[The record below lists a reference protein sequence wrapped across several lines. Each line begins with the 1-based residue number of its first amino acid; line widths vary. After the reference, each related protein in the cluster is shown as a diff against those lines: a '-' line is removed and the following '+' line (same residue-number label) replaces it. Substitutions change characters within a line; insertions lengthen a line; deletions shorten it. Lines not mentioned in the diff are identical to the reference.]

1 MLTEA
6 RIEIVD
12 ETGWVEDRVRIVGTG
27 EVALATKGEARLQVT
42 SDSADVDAVIA
53 LRDGSV
59 TIEARKPEA
68 LRVDDE
74 FLPLAKPRDCHQAL
88 VALIVAVRRQ
98 VRVTTIVDPS
108 ASLMTSAGAVIRD
121 QPSDLEHWASAAA
134 TRGAAKVSAHL
145 ARLRAR
151 GVIDE
156 NGKLLVPLPED
167 MDPESKT
174 DV

>member
-6 RIEIVD
+6 QIEIVD
-12 ETGWVEDRVRIVGTG
+12 ETGRVEDRVRIVGTG
-27 EVALATKGEARLQVT
+27 EVSLATKGEARLQVT
-42 SDSADVDAVIA
+42 SDPADVDAVIT

-74 FLPLAKPRDCHQAL
+74 FLPMAKPRDCHQAL

-98 VRVTTIVDPS
+98 LRVTTAVDPS
-108 ASLMTSAGAVIRD
+108 ASLMTPAGAVIRD
-121 QPSDLEHWASAAA
+121 QPSELLRQSAAA
-134 TRGAAKVSAHL
+134 AAKGIVKVHERL

-151 GVIDE
+151 GAIDE
-156 NGKLLVPLPED
+156 QGKVLVPLPDD
-167 MDPESKT
+167 MNPHSKT
-174 DV
+174 DL

>member
-6 RIEIVD
+6 QIEIVD
-12 ETGWVEDRVRIVGTG
+12 ETGRVEDRVRIVGTG
-27 EVALATKGEARLQVT
+27 EVSLATKGEARLQVT
-42 SDSADVDAVIA
+42 SDPADVDAVIT

-74 FLPLAKPRDCHQAL
+74 FLPMAKPRDCHQAL

-98 VRVTTIVDPS
+98 LRVTTAVDPS
-108 ASLMTSAGAVIRD
+108 ASLMTAAGAVIRE
-121 QPSDLEHWASAAA
+121 QPSELEHWASAAA
-134 TRGAAKVSAHL
+134 ARGAAKVSAHL

-151 GVIDE
+151 RVIDE

-167 MDPESKT
+167 MDPASKT